1 MAPSRSRSGP
11 RPAAETTLM
20 NTLALPPLK
29 EAAPSSPV
37 RLGGA
42 LRRDAAPVSSTA
54 SEPARDLA
62 HPTALPGATAWQ
74 AAPSRRWALLAVA
87 GVHVAAVLLL
97 AQAGQHF
104 RRAKPPAPVQVRL
117 LEQPPAPRETLPQAP
132 RVALP
137 VQVSLALP
145 LPEFVSAQPRLEV
158 AVQPPPANPTPPPLE
173 APAPRA
179 VSLAAQQPKPVSAG
193 SLRYR
198 VEPAIE
204 VPRLSRR
211 AGESGT
217 VQLRVV
223 FDTEG
228 RPRRVEMLRSS
239 GFARLD
245 AQALEAMQQSRI
257 QPYLEDGRAIEVVA
271 VATLEYELN

>member
-37 RLGGA
+37 RLGGG
-42 LRRDAAPVSSTA
+42 AARVSMAA
-54 SEPARDLA
+54 SEPALA
-62 HPTALPGATAWQ
+62 HPTALPDAATAWR
-74 AAPSRRWALLAVA
+74 AAPSRPWALLAVV

-117 LEQPPAPRETLPQAP
+117 LEQPPAPREPLPQAP

-173 APAPRA
+173 APGAARRQPGRA
-179 VSLAAQQPKPVSAG
+179 ATQAGQRRQPA
-193 SLRYR
+193 
-198 VEPAIE
+198 
-204 VPRLSRR
+204 LSRR
-211 AGESGT
+211 AGHRGAAP
-217 VQLRVV
+217 VAA
-223 FDTEG
+223 
-228 RPRRVEMLRSS
+228 RR
-239 GFARLD
+239 
-245 AQALEAMQQSRI
+245 
-257 QPYLEDGRAIEVVA
+257 
-271 VATLEYELN
+271 

>member
-1 MAPSRSRSGP
+1 MAPSRSQSGP
-11 RPAAETTLM
+11 RPVAETSPM

-29 EAAPSSPV
+29 ESAPSSPV
-37 RLGGA
+37 RFGGA
-42 LRRDAAPVSSTA
+42 ARVSMAA
-54 SEPARDLA
+54 SEPALA
-62 HPTALPGATAWQ
+62 HPTALPDAATAWR
-74 AAPSRRWALLAVA
+74 AAPSRPWALLAVV

-117 LEQPPAPRETLPQAP
+117 LEQPPAPPEPLPQAP

-137 VQVSLALP
+137 VQVSLTLP
-145 LPEFVSAQPRLEV
+145 LPEFVSVQPRLEV
-158 AVQPPPANPTPPPLE
+158 AVQPPPANPTPPLLE

-179 VSLAAQQPKPVSAG
+179 VSLAAPQPKPVSAG

-211 AGESGT
+211 AGEAGT